1 MIDEEIVNT
10 FKQFTR
16 INMFEYFENSMPYR
30 PYGEIY
36 GRVENNVFKIY
47 IHQYESRLSRR
58 FNTVFEIL
66 GLDLF
71 PKGFCIEHEGDGY
84 GKKKHFGERIKIRSN
99 DVEVVNRFLND
110 KIKSILIYTFNEIN
124 DIEKSLFKA
133 RCFLRMSDEG
143 IILSV
148 DKVFKDFNEL
158 NIAFSSA
165 TTLLSS
171 LISELSKTIKR
182 SEKTGTAL
190 NK

>member
-1 MIDEEIVNT
+1 
-10 FKQFTR
+10 
-16 INMFEYFENSMPYR
+16 MFEYFENSMPYR